1 MDYIQKIEIQT
12 EEISEAKL
20 LENNIIIY
28 SEPVTV
34 DTYNGHLEE
43 FLSIGDDYNDGY
55 TQLNKLQK

>member
-43 FLSIGDDYNDGY
+43 
-55 TQLNKLQK
+55 